1 MNAENRF
8 HYLVDG
14 GSRDVEG
21 VGIYRIL
28 PYLKQ
33 QGIHV
38 LEGIF
43 ISHPDGD
50 HICGIEELLIAV
62 AERRTGL
69 IIRHLFLPCWMR
81 NGEEEKRIRLL
92 ADRAGIT
99 VQYLSKG
106 DELRAGKLRIE
117 VLHPVYGET
126 LAGNEGSVVL
136 QISYGN
142 FGGLLTGDLEGDGER
157 EVLEEVEGC
166 EFLKV
171 AHHGSRNSTRME
183 FLEKVSP
190 EICIISAPE
199 NSIYGHPHREVLERI
214 EAKGADWYQTGL
226 SGAVRV
232 EVIGGQMKVQ
242 EFIGRAAEEEE
253 N

>member
-1 MNAENRF
+1 MRPPGI
-8 HYLVDG
+8 HGLG
-14 GSRDVEG
+14 GSV
-21 VGIYRIL
+21 
-28 PYLKQ
+28 
-33 QGIHV
+33 
-38 LEGIF
+38 
-43 ISHPDGD
+43 ISHPDGE

-69 IIRHLFLPCWMR
+69 KIRHLFLPCWMR

-117 VLHPVYGET
+117 VLHPVSGET

-142 FGGLLTGDLEGDGER
+142 FDGLLTGDLEGDGER
-157 EVLEEVEGC
+157 EVLEEVVGC

-171 AHHGSRNSTRME
+171 VHHRSRNSTRME
-183 FLEKVSP
+183 SLEKVSP
-190 EICIISAPE
+190 EIS
-199 NSIYGHPHREVLERI
+199 
-214 EAKGADWYQTGL
+214 
-226 SGAVRV
+226 
-232 EVIGGQMKVQ
+232 
-242 EFIGRAAEEEE
+242 FI
-253 N
+253 